1 MLLAQFIMAHI
12 LSGLEFSIVFNNNG
26 MAHTLELSSDFSNSF
41 WLKFG
46 V

>member
-1 MLLAQFIMAHI
+1 MPHF
-12 LSGLEFSIVFNNNG
+12 LSGLEFPIVFNNNE
-26 MAHTLELSSDFSNSF
+26 MAHTLELSSYFSNSF